1 MDGAPIGTWPSG
13 RYGSL
18 LAFLVT
24 YRHPRPSREALME
37 TFWPGA
43 SPEAERTNLQVAIH
57 GVRGAVNQRDTRIL
71 FVQTVPALMGLA
83 LVLLTR

>member
-1 MDGAPIGTWPSG
+1 
-13 RYGSL
+13 
-18 LAFLVT
+18 
-24 YRHPRPSREALME
+24 ME